1 MVPLGVV
8 SVVYGSF
15 PIEEIALAARADGF
29 DELVAAVDT
38 PDGLA
43 LPVRSRY
50 TRPPEPGP
58 GTYCSPRVDWT
69 WEETVAAFRGAPGCL
84 LEPHPWCCVDSTAA
98 VRAML
103 DEVPGLQL
111 VVDVGHVTY
120 WGGDPLELL
129 PFAGAV
135 QLRQA
140 RAGVAQCRVDEG
152 TIDLAAVV
160 AAALAADNPPALCV
174 EYFDLAVRPEYR
186 LADPRGHAVEL
197 AAYLRPLLR

>member
-8 SVVYGSF
+8 SVVYGAL
-15 PIEEIALAARADGF
+15 PIDEIARTARADGF
-29 DELVAAVDT
+29 DELIGSADT

-43 LPVRSRY
+43 LPISSRY

-58 GTYCSPRVDWT
+58 GTYCSPHVHWS
-69 WEETVAAFRGAPGCL
+69 WEQTVAAFRSAPGCL
-84 LEPHPWCCVDSTAA
+84 LEPHPWCCVDTTEA
-98 VRAML
+98 VLAML
-103 DEVPGLQL
+103 DEVPGLRL

-140 RAGVAQCRVDEG
+140 RPGVAQCRVDEG
-152 TIDLAAVV
+152 TIDLAAMV
-160 AAALAADNPPALCV
+160 AAALAADDRPALCV
-174 EYFDLAVRPEYR
+174 EYFDLDIRPEYR
-186 LADPRGHAVEL
+186 LDDPRGHAVEL
-197 AAYLRPLLR
+197 AEHLRPLLR